1 MPHNSQSM
9 YKFPKNVFYKISRR
23 YGEEVF
29 ASRIGTRPIRSSML
43 PW

>member
-9 YKFPKNVFYKISRR
+9 YKFTQKKIYKISRR